1 MIQKQL
7 QHKENTTRLHPQN
20 KPQDILKESEQNY
33 HYFQLNLKK
42 MAQAQS
48 VNILHAKQSDASI
61 QFYDANHL

>member
-7 QHKENTTRLHPQN
+7 QHK
-20 KPQDILKESEQNY
+20 KILPVYAQKEIPKISSGKSKQNY

-42 MAQAQS
+42 MAQAQN